1 MKKNLLLGCALLA
14 AGTSFAAIPNDGCTY
29 EAKDGIEMKSV
40 WCASRL
46 INPEAWT
53 KVFQETG
60 LDGDYNRRCCVF
72 NDKIYV
78 THGEKIVE
86 GEGESATESYPWWLV
101 SFDLMTGEL
110 IDKKPLMFENQQFQG
125 LLTAMNI
132 GTDDFGHIWVSGFNG
147 GAEGTLIPIYV
158 LDPETATLT
167 RAGEPIE
174 WPVDDAASRARI
186 DFCDIAGDVTGEQA
200 EGVYGAAGAATTYCY
215 RFVREQD
222 SPTWEPGMDGY
233 AAWPGEDVKLWP
245 DNVAAWG
252 DNSTLIFADGTTTM
266 FYANGR
272 NTLPTCYSCEGGV
285 SELKGSFEMAGEGCS
300 PDKPG
305 TTGAFEFVLGDHMYL
320 AYGNAQG
327 DKGSTSKISRMGG
340 DATGGTFE
348 GMELMWN
355 MPAGEAIYS
364 DISNGGQALRGM
376 YPVYKEDANGKKGVY
391 ILSFYPKTVMAL
403 YLVAEPGFSAGVN
416 DIVADNDVNA
426 PVEYF
431 NLQGVKV
438 SNPENGLYI
447 VRQGNTVTKRYVVK

>member
-167 RAGEPIE
+167 RPASLSNGPLTMRLHALVSTSAISQVTLPANRLKAFTVLPVLQRPIAI
-174 WPVDDAASRARI
+174 VSSASRI
-186 DFCDIAGDVTGEQA
+186 
-200 EGVYGAAGAATTYCY
+200 
-215 RFVREQD
+215 
-222 SPTWEPGMDGY
+222 
-233 AAWPGEDVKLWP
+233 
-245 DNVAAWG
+245 
-252 DNSTLIFADGTTTM
+252 
-266 FYANGR
+266 
-272 NTLPTCYSCEGGV
+272 LP
-285 SELKGSFEMAGEGCS
+285 
-300 PDKPG
+300 
-305 TTGAFEFVLGDHMYL
+305 LG
-320 AYGNAQG
+320 N
-327 DKGSTSKISRMGG
+327 
-340 DATGGTFE
+340 
-348 GMELMWN
+348 
-355 MPAGEAIYS
+355 
-364 DISNGGQALRGM
+364 
-376 YPVYKEDANGKKGVY
+376 PVW
-391 ILSFYPKTVMAL
+391 TVM
-403 YLVAEPGFSAGVN
+403 PHG
-416 DIVADNDVNA
+416 
-426 PVEYF
+426 PV
-431 NLQGVKV
+431 KM
-438 SNPENGLYI
+438 
-447 VRQGNTVTKRYVVK
+447 